1 MSVERI
7 KEHIEKYSLDVP
19 CRKREVV
26 YKRMYLFKYLQ
37 QMEGMSLISI
47 GKMFNRDH
55 STVIHGLRTF
65 DNVKLYEDFM
75 DYTRKEFELFKI
87 NTFRRDLYTLNR
99 TPIQFSREQFE
110 TIVEVRIKE
119 NIETNEEAIKFIIE
133 SYERRSDSSM
143 QSKT

>member
-1 MSVERI
+1 MTIEEI
-7 KEHIEKYSLDVP
+7 KEYIFTEGLDVKS
-19 CRKREVV
+19 RKRDIV
-26 YKRMYLFKYLQ
+26 YRRIYLFRYLK

-99 TPIQFSREQFE
+99 TPIQYTNEQFK
-110 TIVEVRIKE
+110 TIVDVRIKE
-119 NIETNEEAIKFIIE
+119 NIETNEEAIKFIID
-133 SYERRSDSSM
+133 SYEK
-143 QSKT
+143 QKL

>member
-1 MSVERI
+1 MTIEEI
-7 KEHIEKYSLDVP
+7 KEYICTEGLDVKS
-19 CRKREVV
+19 RKRDIV
-26 YKRMYLFKYLQ
+26 YRRIYLFRYLK

-99 TPIQFSREQFE
+99 TPIQYTNEQFK
-110 TIVEVRIKE
+110 TIVDVRIKE
-119 NIETNEEAIKFIIE
+119 NIETNEEAIKFIID
-133 SYERRSDSSM
+133 SYENS
-143 QSKT
+143 

>member
-1 MSVERI
+1 MTIEEI
-7 KEHIEKYSLDVP
+7 KEYIFSEGLAVKS
-19 CRKREVV
+19 RKREVV
-26 YKRMYLFKYLQ
+26 YRRIYLFRYLK

-110 TIVEVRIKE
+110 TIVEVRINE

>member
-1 MSVERI
+1 MTIEEI
-7 KEHIEKYSLDVP
+7 KEYICTEGLDVKS
-19 CRKREVV
+19 RKREIV
-26 YKRMYLFKYLQ
+26 YRRIYLFRYLK

-99 TPIQFSREQFE
+99 TPIQYTNEQFK
-110 TIVEVRIKE
+110 TIVDVRIKE
-119 NIETNEEAIKFIIE
+119 NIETNEEAIKFIID
-133 SYERRSDSSM
+133 SYENS
-143 QSKT
+143 

>member
-1 MSVERI
+1 MTIEEI
-7 KEHIEKYSLDVP
+7 KEYIFSEGLAVKS
-19 CRKREVV
+19 RKRDIV
-26 YKRMYLFKYLQ
+26 YRRIYLFRYLK

-99 TPIQFSREQFE
+99 TPVQYTNEQFK
-110 TIVEVRIKE
+110 TIVDVRIQNKL
-119 NIETNEEAIKFIIE
+119 ETNEEAIKFIID
-133 SYERRSDSSM
+133 SYEAR
-143 QSKT
+143 T

>member
-1 MSVERI
+1 MTIEEI
-7 KEHIEKYSLDVP
+7 KEYICTEGLDVKS
-19 CRKREVV
+19 RKRDIV
-26 YKRMYLFKYLQ
+26 YRRIYLFRYLK

-99 TPIQFSREQFE
+99 TPIQFSKEQFE

-119 NIETNEEAIKFIIE
+119 NIETNEEAIKFIID
-133 SYERRSDSSM
+133 SYESNR
-143 QSKT
+143 

>member
-1 MSVERI
+1 MTIEEI
-7 KEHIEKYSLDVP
+7 KEYICSEGLAVKS
-19 CRKREVV
+19 RKREVV
-26 YKRMYLFKYLQ
+26 YRRIYLFRYLK

-110 TIVEVRIKE
+110 TIVDVRIKE

-133 SYERRSDSSM
+133 SYESNR
-143 QSKT
+143 

>member
-1 MSVERI
+1 
-7 KEHIEKYSLDVP
+7 
-19 CRKREVV
+19 
-26 YKRMYLFKYLQ
+26 
-37 QMEGMSLISI
+37 MSLISI

-99 TPIQFSREQFE
+99 TPIQYTR
-110 TIVEVRIKE
+110 
-119 NIETNEEAIKFIIE
+119 AI
-133 SYERRSDSSM
+133 
-143 QSKT
+143 

>member
-1 MSVERI
+1 MTIEEI
-7 KEHIEKYSLDVP
+7 KEYICSEGLDVKS
-19 CRKREVV
+19 RKREVV
-26 YKRMYLFKYLQ
+26 YRRIYLFRYLK

-110 TIVEVRIKE
+110 TIVEVRTKE

-133 SYERRSDSSM
+133 SYESNR
-143 QSKT
+143 

>member
-1 MSVERI
+1 MTIEEI
-7 KEHIEKYSLDVP
+7 KEYICTEGLAVKS
-19 CRKREVV
+19 RKREVV
-26 YKRMYLFKYLQ
+26 YRRIYLFRYLK

-99 TPIQFSREQFE
+99 TPVQYTNEQFK
-110 TIVEVRIKE
+110 TIVDVRIQNKL
-119 NIETNEEAIKFIIE
+119 ETNEEAIKFIIDR
-133 SYERRSDSSM
+133 YERDLERH
-143 QSKT
+143 

>member
-1 MSVERI
+1 
-7 KEHIEKYSLDVP
+7 
-19 CRKREVV
+19 
-26 YKRMYLFKYLQ
+26 
-37 QMEGMSLISI
+37 
-47 GKMFNRDH
+47 MFNRDH

-110 TIVEVRIKE
+110 TIVEVRTKE

-133 SYERRSDSSM
+133 SYESNR
-143 QSKT
+143 

>member
-1 MSVERI
+1 MTIEEI
-7 KEHIEKYSLDVP
+7 KEYICMEGLDVKS
-19 CRKREVV
+19 RKRDIV
-26 YKRMYLFKYLQ
+26 YRRIYLFRYLK

-99 TPIQFSREQFE
+99 TPIQYTNEQFK
-110 TIVEVRIKE
+110 TIVDVRIKE
-119 NIETNEEAIKFIIE
+119 NIETNEEAIKFIID
-133 SYERRSDSSM
+133 SYENS
-143 QSKT
+143 

>member
-1 MSVERI
+1 MTIEEI
-7 KEHIEKYSLDVP
+7 KEYICKEGLDVKS
-19 CRKREVV
+19 RKRDIV
-26 YKRMYLFKYLQ
+26 YRRIYLFRYLK

-99 TPIQFSREQFE
+99 TPIQYTNEQFK
-110 TIVEVRIKE
+110 TIVDVRIKE
-119 NIETNEEAIKFIIE
+119 NIETNEEAIKFIID
-133 SYERRSDSSM
+133 SYENS
-143 QSKT
+143 